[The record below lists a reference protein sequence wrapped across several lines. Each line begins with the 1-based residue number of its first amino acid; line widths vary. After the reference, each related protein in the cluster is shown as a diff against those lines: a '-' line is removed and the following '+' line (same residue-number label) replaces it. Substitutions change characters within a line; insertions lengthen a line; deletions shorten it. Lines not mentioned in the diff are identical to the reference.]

1 MLFPAPIFLF
11 LFLPVTLLLVYL
23 TRQSRFRNGLLVVL
37 SLLFYIF
44 GEADF
49 VLMLMGSVVVN
60 YFLGKWVD
68 KCKNNAAITVGVAVN
83 LLFLVA
89 NKYLGFL
96 TENLNFVLQGLHVH
110 PLNVPHL
117 KLPVGISF
125 YTFHSI
131 SYLMDV
137 YRKENKAQKSFTQ
150 LALYITLF
158 PQLVAGPIIRY
169 KDIAS
174 QFTSRVLTSSRFKIG
189 IERFIIG
196 LGKKVIIA
204 NTLGISTDLLFSLHP
219 NQLST
224 ASAWFAIIC
233 YTLQLYFDFSGY
245 SDMAIGLAK
254 MLGFD
259 FMENFNFPY
268 ISRSVREFWRR
279 WHISLSNWFRNYLY
293 IPLGGNRVGK
303 ARVYLNLFIV
313 FFLTGLWHGAS
324 WNFVIWGLLHG
335 FFMVIE
341 RLGFDKILERSG
353 RVVQHFYTLFAVVI
367 AWVFF
372 RIDKLDDALAFLK
385 TLFGIGN
392 NPGYTLSFFTTKE
405 NVIVLVLAILLA
417 INGVNRLLKGGIKM
431 LYNSVSSI
439 EAVKVSFR
447 NVKSVALS
455 LIFVYAVLNVV
466 YGTYNPFI
474 YFRF

>member
-1 MLFPAPIFLF
+1 MLFPTPIFLF
-11 LFLPVTLLLVYL
+11 FFLPLTLALAYI
-23 TRQSRFRNGLLVVL
+23 TRTSKYRNIVLVVL

-44 GEADF
+44 GEADAV
-49 VLMLMGSVVVN
+49 VLLLASVVMN
-60 YFLGKWVD
+60 YFIGKWVG
-68 KCKNNAAITVGVAVN
+68 KCKTTSAITVGITLN
-83 LLFLVA
+83 LLFLIV
-89 NKYLGFL
+89 NKYLGFI
-96 TENLNFVLQGLHVH
+96 TVNLNVLLECIHVH
-110 PLNVPHL
+110 PLKVVNL

-137 YRKENKAQKSFTQ
+137 YRKENKAQKSFTE

-174 QFTSRVLTSSRFKIG
+174 QFTNRVLTSQRFKKG

-196 LGKKVIIA
+196 LAKKVVIA
-204 NTLGISTDLLFSLHP
+204 NTLGITTDRIMGFAPSM
-219 NQLST
+219 LSVAT
-224 ASAWFAIIC
+224 SWLAIIF

-268 ISRSVREFWRR
+268 VSRSIREFWKR

-293 IPLGGNRVGK
+293 IPLGGNRVSN

-324 WNFVIWGLLHG
+324 WNFVIWGLIHG
-335 FFMVIE
+335 LFMVIE
-341 RLGFDKILERSG
+341 RLGFDKILEKSG
-353 RVVQHFYTLFAVVI
+353 RLIPHIYTLGVVVI

-372 RIDKLDDALAFLK
+372 RIDNLSDAVHFTK
-385 TLFGIGN
+385 SLFGIGN
-392 NPGYTLSFFTTKE
+392 TARYTIDFFINKE
-405 NVIVLVLAILLA
+405 NIIIMVLAMIMA
-417 INGVNRLLKGGIKM
+417 VNGVNRLLRVIVLAWYHTNISAFIIKSTVR
-431 LYNSVSSI
+431 NI
-439 EAVKVSFR
+439 KSFF
-447 NVKSVALS
+447 LCI
-455 LIFVYAVLNVV
+455 IFIYSVLNVI

>member
-1 MLFPAPIFLF
+1 MLFTTPLF
-11 LFLPVTLLLVYL
+11 LFFFLPITLVLAFI
-23 TRQSRFRNGLLVVL
+23 TRSSKFRNVILVIL

-49 VLMLMGSVVVN
+49 VLMLMGSVVAN

-68 KCKNNAAITVGVAVN
+68 KCKNNVAITVGITVN
-83 LLFLVA
+83 LLFLIG

-96 TENLNFVLQGLHVH
+96 TENLNILLQCFHFHTLKVI
-110 PLNVPHL
+110 NV

-174 QFTSRVLTSSRFKIG
+174 QFSGRILTSARFKTG

-196 LGKKVIIA
+196 LAKKVIIA
-204 NTLGISTDLLFSLHP
+204 NTLGFTNDLIFSLHAS
-219 NQLST
+219 QLSVAT
-224 ASAWFAIIC
+224 AWFAIIS

-259 FMENFNFPY
+259 FMENFNYPY

-293 IPLGGNRVGK
+293 IPLGGNRVGNI
-303 ARVYLNLFIV
+303 RVYLNLFIV

-353 RVVQHFYTLFAVVI
+353 RVVQHLYTLFAVVI

-372 RIDKLDDALAFLK
+372 RIDKLDDALQFLK

-392 NPGYTLSFFTTKE
+392 QAGYKLIFFLNKE
-405 NVIVLVLAILLA
+405 NVIIILIAMILAVNGANILL
-417 INGVNRLLKGGIKM
+417 RLLIKV
-431 LYNSVSSI
+431 LYTASNSVEIIKS
-439 EAVKVSFR
+439 SFR
-447 NVKSVALS
+447 NVKSVWLS
-455 LIFVYAVLNVV
+455 LLFIYAVLNVV

>member
-1 MLFPAPIFLF
+1 MLL
-11 LFLPVTLLLVYL
+11 
-23 TRQSRFRNGLLVVL
+23 
-37 SLLFYIF
+37 
-44 GEADF
+44 
-49 VLMLMGSVVVN
+49 GSVVVN
-60 YFLGKWVD
+60 YFIGKWVD
-68 KCKNNAAITVGVAVN
+68 KCPNKVAITVGIAVN
-83 LLFLVA
+83 LIFLVI
-89 NKYLGFL
+89 NKYLGFI
-96 TENLNFVLQGLHVH
+96 TENINIILHALHWHTLKV
-110 PLNVPHL
+110 VYL

-169 KDIAS
+169 KDIAA
-174 QFTSRVLTSSRFKIG
+174 QFTNRILTAARFKTG

-219 NQLST
+219 GQLST
-224 ASAWFAIIC
+224 ATAWFAIIS

-259 FMENFNFPY
+259 FMENFNYPY
-268 ISRSVREFWRR
+268 LSRSVREFWKR

-303 ARVYLNLFIV
+303 GRVYLNLFIV

-341 RLGFDKILERSG
+341 RLGFDKVLEKSG
-353 RVVQHFYTLFAVVI
+353 RVVQHIYTLFAVVI

-372 RIDKLDDALAFLK
+372 RIDKFDDALGFLK

-392 NPGYTLSFFTTKE
+392 HADYTLDFFISKE
-405 NVIVLVLAILLA
+405 NLIVLFIALVLAV
-417 INGVNRLLKGGIKM
+417 NGVNNTLKALVKLM
-431 LYNSVSSI
+431 YKSTSSI
-439 EAVKVSFR
+439 ELVKTSVRNFKAVS
-447 NVKSVALS
+447 LS
-455 LIFVYAVLNVV
+455 IIFIYAVLNVI

>member
-1 MLFPAPIFLF
+1 MPL
-11 LFLPVTLLLVYL
+11 TLALAYFTKQSKYRNIVLVI
-23 TRQSRFRNGLLVVL
+23 L

-49 VLMLMGSVVVN
+49 VIMLLGSVIVN

-68 KCKNNAAITVGVAVN
+68 KCRNKTAIVAGITVN
-83 LLFLVA
+83 LLFLAA
-89 NKYLGFL
+89 NKYLGFI
-96 TENLNFVLQGLHVH
+96 TENVNVILQLFHWHTLKVI
-110 PLNVPHL
+110 NV

-174 QFTSRVLTSSRFKIG
+174 QFTGRILTSIRFKIG

-204 NTLGISTDLLFSLHP
+204 NTLGISTDLLFSIHP
-219 NQLST
+219 SQLSA

-268 ISRSVREFWRR
+268 LSSSVREFWRR

-293 IPLGGNRVGK
+293 IPLGGNRVGNV
-303 ARVYLNLFIV
+303 RVYLNLFIV

-324 WNFVIWGLLHG
+324 WNFVIWGMLHG
-335 FFMVIE
+335 LFMVIE
-341 RLGFDKILERSG
+341 RLGFDKVLEKSG
-353 RVVQHFYTLFAVVI
+353 RVVQHIYTLFVVII

-372 RIDKLDDALAFLK
+372 RIENFSDAFSFIK

-392 NPGYTLSFFTTKE
+392 TGGYTVNFFITKE
-405 NVIVLVLAILLA
+405 NVIILIIAIILAV
-417 INGVNRLLKGGIKM
+417 NGVNYILKGIVRLTYRAIASVDILNAFFRNIK
-431 LYNSVSSI
+431 SVS
-439 EAVKVSFR
+439 
-447 NVKSVALS
+447 LS
-455 LIFVYAVLNVV
+455 LIFIYTVLNVV

>member
-1 MLFPAPIFLF
+1 VLFPTPIFLF
-11 LFLPVTLLLVYL
+11 FFLPLTLALVYV
-23 TRQSRFRNGLLVVL
+23 TRQSKYRNIVLLVL

-49 VLMLMGSVVVN
+49 VLMLIGSVVVN
-60 YFLGKWVD
+60 YFLGKWVG
-68 KCKNNAAITVGVAVN
+68 KCKTNAAIIVGITVN
-83 LLFLVA
+83 LLFLA
-89 NKYLGFL
+89 GNKYLGFL
-96 TENLNFVLQGLHVH
+96 TENLNVILNCFHLHALKVLH
-110 PLNVPHL
+110 P

-174 QFTSRVLTSSRFKIG
+174 QFTDRVLTASRFKQG

-196 LGKKVIIA
+196 LAKKVIIA
-204 NTLGISTDLLFSLHP
+204 NTLGYSCDLIFGMHYR
-219 NQLST
+219 QLST
-224 ASAWFAIIC
+224 ATAWFAIIA

-303 ARVYLNLFIV
+303 YHVYLNLFIV

-341 RLGFDKILERSG
+341 RLGFDKILEKSG
-353 RVVQHFYTLFAVVI
+353 RVVQHLYTLFAVVI
-367 AWVFF
+367 EWVFF
-372 RIDKLDDALAFLK
+372 RIEGFHEALSFIK
-385 TLFGIGN
+385 TLFGFGN
-392 NPGYTLSFFTTKE
+392 YSEYTLGFFLNKE
-405 NVIVLVLAILLA
+405 NVIVMCIAILLA
-417 INGVNRLLKGGIKM
+417 VNGANRLLKVMVKY
-431 LYNSVSSI
+431 LYNTSSSI
-439 EAVKVSFR
+439 DVIKTSFR

-455 LIFVYAVLNVV
+455 LLFIYAVLNVV